1 MAKSND
7 FEKKKKKENKEMS
20 TGKFPQYHLHAS
32 TKKSC
37 TYQIVCHQ
45 YKKLLHINYL
55 SSISKL
61 QISLNGFRVKILDL
75 NCSNLS
81 TTEHCINED
90 S

>member
-1 MAKSND
+1 
-7 FEKKKKKENKEMS
+7 MS
-20 TGKFPQYHLHAS
+20 TGTFPPVSL
-32 TKKSC
+32 TCK
-37 TYQIVCHQ
+37 HQ
-45 YKKLLHINYL
+45 KIMYISNCMSSVQKTTSPQLL

>member
-7 FEKKKKKENKEMS
+7 FENKKKKKKENKEMS

-45 YKKLLHINYL
+45 YKKLLHLNYYLQYLNYRFL
-55 SSISKL
+55 SMDFELRFWI
-61 QISLNGFRVKILDL
+61 
-75 NCSNLS
+75 
-81 TTEHCINED
+81 
-90 S
+90 